1 MEITYTQKGDLYYPD
16 LTLPPQPSGDIGR
29 FGRMRKK
36 FLKEHQKDTFA
47 LLLMENRLTEH
58 LMEID
63 RQALEMIDLITEQT
77 AKTTGVTEAL
87 KAKDQ
92 LEWIRRMN
100 ELRAAAEQQ
109 VIREIVLS

>member
-1 MEITYTQKGDLYYPD
+1 MEITYTQKGDYLYPD
-16 LTLPPQPSGDIGR
+16 LVLPPQPTEDIGR
-29 FGRMRKK
+29 FGRMRKR

-47 LLLMENRLTEH
+47 LLLMENRLQEH
-58 LMEID
+58 LIEIN
-63 RQALEMIDLITEQT
+63 RQAQEMIDTITEQT
-77 AKTTGVTEAL
+77 AKATGVTEEL
-87 KAKDQ
+87 KASDQ

>member
-1 MEITYTQKGDLYYPD
+1 MEITYTQKGDYLYPD
-16 LTLPPQPSGDIGR
+16 LTLPPQKSVDIGR
-29 FGRMRKK
+29 FGRMRRKYLRDHRK
-36 FLKEHQKDTFA
+36 AMFS
-47 LLLMENRLTEH
+47 LLAAENKLNEH
-58 LMEID
+58 LAQINE
-63 RQALEMIDLITEQT
+63 QALEIIETITEQT
-77 AKTTGVTEAL
+77 AKATGVTEEL